1 VVCNLRR
8 EHSYGRHHLVDAAAA
23 HPPHPLRSPPSRWRL
38 TSENRALWRVP
49 ASSLSHPFPAPTC
62 LFQTIEVAIFGRV
75 AGSEARWCSVAG
87 TTGYRHVAPDQRRV
101 PLLCNRQYISHRQ
114 HRILYAMKD
123 RADIPLSS
131 SRRPVRAA
139 RLRCSYVKGFITAWR
154 PIGFSITGHG
164 VRLCVDVPRGRWALR

>member
-1 VVCNLRR
+1 MTLDGTACWNWTPEALLQYRRRLQLRQWVVCNLRR

-101 PLLCNRQYISHRQ
+101 PS
-114 HRILYAMKD
+114 
-123 RADIPLSS
+123 PLQQTIHQSQTTQDT
-131 SRRPVRAA
+131 VRHE
-139 RLRCSYVKGFITAWR
+139 G
-154 PIGFSITGHG
+154 
-164 VRLCVDVPRGRWALR
+164 